1 MKRLIPLLLLGVTA
15 MLAEEVTVKQSALLK
30 VDRNVVSVKPGTVVE
45 LISRDAN
52 TVTIK
57 YRGLTGKIPAS
68 KLEEP
73 PPGAPTTAA
82 SDAPAPPAAKPSKQK
97 PTAKKPAPKKP
108 AETKPAERKLAENPQ
123 TGYGKAVKKAQDN
136 AAAHDRNVVK
146 PTDEV
151 LKER

>member
-1 MKRLIPLLLLGVTA
+1 MKRLIPLLVLGVTTL
-15 MLAEEVTVKQSALLK
+15 LAEEVTVKQSALLK

-45 LISRDAN
+45 LVSRDAN
-52 TVTIK
+52 EITIK

-82 SDAPAPPAAKPSKQK
+82 SDAPAAPAAKPNKQK
-97 PTAKKPAPKKP
+97 PVAKKPAEK
-108 AETKPAERKLAENPQ
+108 KPAERKPAENPQ
-123 TGYGKAVKKAQDN
+123 TGYGKAVKKARDN

-151 LKER
+151 LKEP

>member
-1 MKRLIPLLLLGVTA
+1 MKRLLPLLALSVSA

-45 LISRDAN
+45 LVARDA
-52 TVTIK
+52 THVTIK

-82 SDAPAPPAAKPSKQK
+82 SDAPAPPAAKPKKQK
-97 PTAKKPAPKKP
+97 PVAKKPEEK
-108 AETKPAERKLAENPQ
+108 KPAERKPAENPQ
-123 TGYGKAVKKAQDN
+123 TGYGKAVKKARDN
-136 AAAHDRNVVK
+136 AAAHDRNVGK
-146 PTDEV
+146 PVDEV
-151 LKER
+151 LKEP